1 MRADRGRDGGDRS
14 IGLDTR
20 VIDIDIDI
28 IVIVIIIPDHGRV
41 DG

>member
-14 IGLDTR
+14 VGLYIHDI
-20 VIDIDIDI
+20 VVDIDIDIDI
-28 IVIVIIIPDHGRV
+28 DIPDHGRV

>member
-14 IGLDTR
+14 VGLHILDI
-20 VIDIDIDI
+20 VVDIDIDIDI
-28 IVIVIIIPDHGRV
+28 DIPDHGRV